1 MQQSNNNNNNNNNAR
16 SRDPVPVYFKETLT
30 ANTKMY
36 LVYPDWSFDQFI
48 NSLAPMIAIDFG
60 FNAFDLVLVGQAAAE
75 NGDALMP
82 LIDMK
87 IVDLLSHDINIAFYI
102 RRT

>member
-1 MQQSNNNNNNNNNAR
+1 MQSNNNNNAR
-16 SRDPVPVYFKETLT
+16 SRDPVPIYFKEALT
-30 ANTKMY
+30 NNTKMY
-36 LVYPDWSFDQFI
+36 LVYPDWSFNQFI
-48 NSLAPMIAIDFG
+48 NALAPMIAIDFG
-60 FNAFDLVLVGQAAAE
+60 FNSFDLVLVGQAAGE

-87 IVDLLSHDINIAFYI
+87 IVDLLSQTINIAFYI